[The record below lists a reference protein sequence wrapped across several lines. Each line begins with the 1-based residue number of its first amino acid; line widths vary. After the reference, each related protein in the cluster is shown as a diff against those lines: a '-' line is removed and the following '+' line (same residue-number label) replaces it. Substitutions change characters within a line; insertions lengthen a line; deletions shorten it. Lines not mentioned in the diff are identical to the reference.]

1 MLQCSLEGRANC
13 VAKAGE
19 GARGLQLMWPLAQPG
34 PHTTE
39 AERPPHTDGASVGS
53 FQDNTLHRLG
63 LRPPAAVRYRWPMRE
78 REPLHHRA
86 FCDLAH
92 RSSGHVFRPS
102 RAPVSPTGGLPLL
115 LNQGVPNTK
124 KLVAQFTPWLG
135 LHLAQLWVKI
145 WAR

>member
-1 MLQCSLEGRANC
+1 
-13 VAKAGE
+13 
-19 GARGLQLMWPLAQPG
+19 MWPLAQPG

-63 LRPPAAVRYRWPMRE
+63 LLRPPAAVRYRWPMRE

-115 LNQGVPNTK
+115 LNQGVPYK
-124 KLVAQFTPWLG
+124 KAGCTVYTLAWAAPSTTLG
-135 LHLAQLWVKI
+135 ENMGEIKSSFFWF
-145 WAR
+145 